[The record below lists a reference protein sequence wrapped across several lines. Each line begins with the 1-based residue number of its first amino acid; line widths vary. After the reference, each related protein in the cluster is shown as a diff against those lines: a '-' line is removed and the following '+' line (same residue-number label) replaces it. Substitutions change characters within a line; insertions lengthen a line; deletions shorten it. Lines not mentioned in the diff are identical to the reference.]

1 MEELTFDER
10 VAASVA
16 RGREIEAECAK
27 IFKESERVARQIR
40 RENALRD
47 LCIYIGCDLY
57 TVSVGEFARLLNTK
71 KREMGL

>member
-16 RGREIEAECAK
+16 RGREIEAEAK
-27 IFKESERVARQIR
+27 RIMAESERVARQIR
-40 RENALRD
+40 RRNNLERACIAL
-47 LCIYIGCDLY
+47 GCNLEKV
-57 TVSVGEFARLLNTK
+57 TIGEFARLLNTK